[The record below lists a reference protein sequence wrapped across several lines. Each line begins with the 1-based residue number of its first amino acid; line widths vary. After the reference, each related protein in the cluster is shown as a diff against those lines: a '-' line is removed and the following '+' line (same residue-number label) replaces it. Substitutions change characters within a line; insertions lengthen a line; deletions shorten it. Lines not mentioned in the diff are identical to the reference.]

1 MKIKSHPGVSNIN
14 MCDYIKPELRHQ
26 PDAIILHCGT
36 NDMSNDINTL
46 KKLKNILKEIEKYDT
61 QKNPSSC
68 PI

>member
-14 MCDYIKPELRHQ
+14 MCDYTKPELRHQ
-26 PDAIILHCGT
+26 PDAIILHCGI

-46 KKLKNILKEIEKYDT
+46 KKLKSILKEIEKYDT
-61 QKNPSSC
+61 QKNPLSC